1 MNKVRFA
8 VIGLGNI
15 GTRHV
20 QHIMQNNYAELV
32 AVCDSDETK
41 NALTNAPFYTDLDA
55 LFETQRIDVLNV
67 CTPNYLH
74 SVHTIQALDAGAHVV
89 CEKPMAISVSECE
102 AMIKAAERASRH
114 IFVVKQNRY
123 NPPVQEV
130 KNLLQQGKLGRVVMV
145 QVNCFWNRNEHYY
158 KQSIW
163 RGKKA
168 MDGGCLFTQFSHF
181 VDILFYLFGP
191 CKPVYSIMKNELHAY
206 TEVEDSGICVLE
218 TADGTLVNFN
228 FSTNAHE
235 KNMEGA
241 IAILAEHGTVKIGGQ
256 YLNTIEYQNI
266 KDMALPEI
274 NITAKSNNYGLY
286 QGSMSNHD
294 KVIEN
299 VVNTL
304 NGTDTVMTNALEGT
318 RVVAM
323 IEGMYAQKNI
333 QP

>member
-20 QHIMQNNYAELV
+20 QHIIQNEQAELV
-32 AVCDSDETK
+32 AVCDCDENKKSLSD
-41 NALTNAPFYTDLDA
+41 APFYTDLEA
-55 LFETQRIDVLNV
+55 LFETQQVDVVNV

-89 CEKPMAISVSECE
+89 CEKPMAISVRECE
-102 AMIKAAERASRH
+102 AMIKAAERASKH

-130 KNLLQQGKLGRVVMV
+130 KNLLQQSKLGRVVMV

-158 KQSIW
+158 QQSSW
-163 RGKKA
+163 RGKKS

-206 TEVEDSGICVLE
+206 TEVEDSGICVLQ

-228 FSTNAHE
+228 FSTNAYE

-266 KDMALPEI
+266 KDVALPEI
-274 NITAKSNNYGLY
+274 NISAKSNNYGLY

-294 KVIEN
+294 KVIKN
-299 VVNTL
+299 VVDTI
-304 NGTDTVMTNALEGT
+304 NGTDTVMTNALEGS